1 MDCRAKPV
9 SDQDVIR
16 KAYFA
21 LAGSRSPSLTKK
33 QQEEEL
39 ARCWYLLAEAME
51 RHQNSQG

>member
-1 MDCRAKPV
+1 VDCRAKPV

-51 RHQNSQG
+51 RHQSSQG